1 MAINARKC
9 SVVLDGHDISRYVRS
24 LNIEASVTGP
34 VTTTLELLV
43 MPTWDADG
51 NINLGS
57 GVTSEMP
64 ESPVSGL
71 FIRAMELGQ

>member
-1 MAINARKC
+1 MAINARNC
-9 SVVLDGHDISRYVRS
+9 RVFLDGHDISRYVRS